1 MDVVPAHNMFWI
13 YNDSIHKTTHLRAK
27 ATNSDQLSPS
37 LLVMLIVW
45 IHGVVGYFECLLS
58 ISDGAHC
65 AGAAK
70 GPDTDD
76 IVLRDYQMDVAR
88 PALEGK
94 NVIICLPTG
103 SGKTRVAVYIAKK
116 HLDGRKVERQSGKVV
131 VLVNKVL
138 QPMALHCCFNLL
150 LSSSEPN
157 NIPFF
162 YTICTCGL
170 AHHKLHGIRVR
181 YSTSHCCSSALHVI
195 CSVLKIPL

>member
-1 MDVVPAHNMFWI
+1 MLNGHSAAHKMFWI
-13 YNDSIHKTTHLRAK
+13 YNDSISKTVHLRAK

-37 LLVMLIVW
+37 ILVMLIVW

-70 GPDTDD
+70 RPETDD

-88 PALEGK
+88 PALEGE

-138 QPMALHCCFNLL
+138 QPMACTVVLTYFCPLQNQRTFH
-150 LSSSEPN
+150 
-157 NIPFF
+157 FF
-162 YTICTCGL
+162 IQFAHVGWLTTNCMASGL
-170 AHHKLHGIRVR
+170 D
-181 YSTSHCCSSALHVI
+181 
-195 CSVLKIPL
+195 IPLHIVAPQLCM